1 MRSYYIG
8 RKCYI
13 FFNLYCQYSHNRLT
27 KIIFELIINL
37 WLAPSRYLSWIIGLI
52 LLFSSVLAKKFV
64 SGNIT
69 EQVMINGNH
78 KRQYW
83 NLNDTNESIG
93 LNLTYL
99 GSESAWQ
106 NKLPTM
112 VQIFYKIDWLNWLR
126 FWSWV
131 RLREIIDLLAK
142 LSKFTKSKVSNS
154 ANTASDLTSCTCRQ
168 SNRTVL
174 FQ

>member
-1 MRSYYIG
+1 M
-8 RKCYI
+8 
-13 FFNLYCQYSHNRLT
+13 
-27 KIIFELIINL
+27 
-37 WLAPSRYLSWIIGLI
+37 

-64 SGNIT
+64 SDNIT

-99 GSESAWQ
+99 DSESAWQ

-112 VQIFYKIDWLNWLR
+112 VQISYRKLIDSALSLWDKNH
-126 FWSWV
+126 FWVTFWQN
-131 RLREIIDLLAK
+131 LAN
-142 LSKFTKSKVSNS
+142 LQNDNCFTQN
-154 ANTASDLTSCTCRQ
+154 NNFLTQ
-168 SNRTVL
+168 DH
-174 FQ
+174 FE

>member
-1 MRSYYIG
+1 M
-8 RKCYI
+8 
-13 FFNLYCQYSHNRLT
+13 
-27 KIIFELIINL
+27 
-37 WLAPSRYLSWIIGLI
+37 

-64 SGNIT
+64 SDNIT

-99 GSESAWQ
+99 DSESAWQ

-112 VQIFYKIDWLNWLR
+112 VQIFYRIGCSNTYLFAWGLLLLLLLLTAAG
-126 FWSWV
+126 
-131 RLREIIDLLAK
+131 RLPQIENIRGTSQVHVKFAN
-142 LSKFTKSKVSNS
+142 LS
-154 ANTASDLTSCTCRQ
+154 LH
-168 SNRTVL
+168 
-174 FQ
+174 

>member
-1 MRSYYIG
+1 MR
-8 RKCYI
+8 I
-13 FFNLYCQYSHNRLT
+13 FYG
-27 KIIFELIINL
+27 IID
-37 WLAPSRYLSWIIGLI
+37 LI

-64 SGNIT
+64 SDNIT

-112 VQIFYKIDWLNWLR
+112 MCFAWCNADMLDSAPTRNV
-126 FWSWV
+126 
-131 RLREIIDLLAK
+131 A
-142 LSKFTKSKVSNS
+142 NS
-154 ANTASDLTSCTCRQ
+154 APHSHSTTKILQ
-168 SNRTVL
+168 SLVIFL
-174 FQ
+174 PLIKKGI

>member
-1 MRSYYIG
+1 MR
-8 RKCYI
+8 I
-13 FFNLYCQYSHNRLT
+13 FHG
-27 KIIFELIINL
+27 
-37 WLAPSRYLSWIIGLI
+37 IIGLI

-64 SGNIT
+64 SDNIT

-112 VQIFYKIDWLNWLR
+112 VQIFYRIG
-126 FWSWV
+126 
-131 RLREIIDLLAK
+131 
-142 LSKFTKSKVSNS
+142 
-154 ANTASDLTSCTCRQ
+154 
-168 SNRTVL
+168 
-174 FQ
+174 

>member
-1 MRSYYIG
+1 MARWG
-8 RKCYI
+8 
-13 FFNLYCQYSHNRLT
+13 
-27 KIIFELIINL
+27 
-37 WLAPSRYLSWIIGLI
+37 YLSWIISLI
-52 LLFSSVLAKKFV
+52 LLFFSVLAKKFV
-64 SGNIT
+64 SDNIT

-112 VQIFYKIDWLNWLR
+112 VQIFYRIGWLNWLR
-126 FWSWV
+126 FES
-131 RLREIIDLLAK
+131 LGQQSLLGDLLEK
-142 LSKFTKSKVSNS
+142 LGKFTKWQLKQQVFNPGPFLVKLLSFAKRSPKSDCCTRDSNLS
-154 ANTASDLTSCTCRQ
+154 QLSHPIL
-168 SNRTVL
+168 
-174 FQ
+174 

>member
-1 MRSYYIG
+1 M
-8 RKCYI
+8 
-13 FFNLYCQYSHNRLT
+13 
-27 KIIFELIINL
+27 KIIFWIDYRFVISTFKMRIFYGIID
-37 WLAPSRYLSWIIGLI
+37 LI

-64 SGNIT
+64 SDNIT

-112 VQIFYKIDWLNWLR
+112 VQIFYRIGWLNWLR
-126 FWSWV
+126 FES
-131 RLREIIDLLAK
+131 LRQQSLFGDLLAK
-142 LSKFTKSKVSNS
+142 LGKFTKWQLFFTQNSK
-154 ANTASDLTSCTCRQ
+154 T
-168 SNRTVL
+168 
-174 FQ
+174 F

>member
-1 MRSYYIG
+1 M
-8 RKCYI
+8 
-13 FFNLYCQYSHNRLT
+13 
-27 KIIFELIINL
+27 
-37 WLAPSRYLSWIIGLI
+37 GLI

-112 VQIFYKIDWLNWLR
+112 VQIFYRIG
-126 FWSWV
+126 
-131 RLREIIDLLAK
+131 
-142 LSKFTKSKVSNS
+142 
-154 ANTASDLTSCTCRQ
+154 
-168 SNRTVL
+168 
-174 FQ
+174 